1 MASSG
6 GTVQYRLAQ
15 HYVTRLQ
22 QANTAFRRGHG
33 NRTYWYN
40 QIEQDWGQIRQWQA
54 WSASAA
60 DELDKAQLCV
70 EFSIAGIDI
79 LRVRQTPSERVTW
92 LQQALDAAILVGN
105 AEAQRTILH
114 HLAQAHFYSARAE
127 QATRLANELLIL
139 SQRAKDILGMGRA
152 YYTLASVAQQLGK
165 FDDSEDLLNKA
176 LMLFEKCQ
184 ATAEIGRTY
193 QGIGRVAHFR
203 GDYPL
208 AYDYFAKYLAIV
220 EGTGREGELSVAL
233 LTLSNSLVSLQDF
246 VTAEQQAERSVQI
259 CRNVGF
265 IRMLPAALLSLAMC
279 EVELDKLDSAISHYQ
294 EGIQVADSIN
304 MKNLVVSGMIDL
316 GLIYTHLGNFEA
328 ATKCYDEALELAHQ
342 RKTPY
347 YVCLARGYMAYLDLL
362 QNRYEPARQ
371 AILEA
376 IELALQLEIEPYLAK
391 TLLIVVHFF
400 WHGQEYEQAA
410 RWTGVL
416 HRYAFHLNRR
426 LFDSICRE
434 LEVVLGADQYMQIIQ
449 QGQNLDLV
457 EVINEANTKLSR

>member
-40 QIEQDWGQIRQWQA
+40 QIEQDWSQIRQWQA

-114 HLAQAHFYSARAE
+114 HLAQAHFYTSRAE

-176 LMLFEKCQ
+176 LTLFEKCQ

-246 VTAEQQAERSVQI
+246 VTAEQYAERSVQI

-265 IRMLPAALLSLAMC
+265 MRMLPAALLSLAMC
-279 EVELDKLDSAISHYQ
+279 EVELDKLDSAIRHYQ
-294 EGIQVADSIN
+294 EGIQVAESIN

-316 GLIYTHLGNFEA
+316 GNIYTHLGDLEMA
-328 ATKCYDEALELAHQ
+328 AQYYVEALEMAYQ
-342 RKTPY
+342 KKAPY
-347 YVCLARGYMAYLDLL
+347 YVCLAQGYIAYLYLL
-362 QNRYEPARQ
+362 QNQLEPARR
-371 AILEA
+371 ALLEA
-376 IELALQLEIEPYLAK
+376 IEVALQLRTEPFLAK
-391 TLLIVVHFF
+391 TLLMVVYFL
-400 WHGQEYEQAA
+400 WHAQAYERAA
-410 RWTGVL
+410 LWLGVL
-416 HRYAFHLNRR
+416 HRYGIQLNHR
-426 LFDSICRE
+426 LFDAICRE
-434 LEVVLGADQYMQIIQ
+434 LEVVLGTNQYMQIIQ
-449 QGQNLDLV
+449 QGQNFELV
-457 EVINEANTKLSR
+457 EVTKEAKTILSQ